1 MPKFEAEGQLVKIF
15 DTQVISDRFQKRE
28 FVLRVEDGQYPQEL
42 SLQFTQSDCGLLDS
56 FSEGDQVSVS
66 SWIRGRKWQRSEAD
80 APRWFNSLVAFSIK
94 SPQGASSTPPPPEY
108 GDEPPLPTDDD
119 NLPF

>member
-1 MPKFEAEGQLVKIF
+1 MPKFEAEGQLVKIY

-28 FVLRVEDGQYPQEL
+28 FILRVEDGQYPQEL
-42 SLQFTQSDCGLLDS
+42 NLQFTQSDCGLLDS

-66 SWIRGRKWQRSEAD
+66 SWVRGRKWQRSEAD
-80 APRWFNSLVAFSIK
+80 APKWFNSLVAFSIK
-94 SPQGASSTPPPPEY
+94 APSSSNTPPPPEY